1 MPLSAF
7 CQSSSI
13 FSGLVLTIL
22 LRFKQ
27 CMPLHFILHWLL
39 LSSWDVL
46 WSTAHC
52 EPFHSRWKVYRQK
65 EIYVREQLEILNR
78 ASPVTNT
85 KLYLN
90 NQNGF
95 ENHTYSCLQF
105 SESDVFL
112 RSWSVLYCFLDN
124 GQ

>member
-1 MPLSAF
+1 MS
-7 CQSSSI
+7 
-13 FSGLVLTIL
+13 
-22 LRFKQ
+22 R
-27 CMPLHFILHWLL
+27 
-39 LSSWDVL
+39 
-46 WSTAHC
+46 STAHC
-52 EPFHSRWKVYRQK
+52 KPFHSRWKAYRQK

-78 ASPVTNT
+78 ASPAANT

-95 ENHTYSCLQF
+95 EKHTYSCLQF
-105 SESDVFL
+105 SKSNVFL